1 MTNNF
6 RDSIISQLKKSDYPP
21 NIDYTNH
28 YVILFLNY
36 LKIEGFL
43 DLISFRDV
51 LEKFDLP
58 YQDYPR
64 NHNLNLWNF
73 ETRLVLDN
81 VVLVQWGI
89 KEDTDFLGKKR
100 TTKCLGYVLSKR
112 WYKKQMNRGS

>member
-1 MTNNF
+1 MTNSF
-6 RDSIISQLKKSDYPP
+6 RDNLIRQLKKAHYPP
-21 NIDYTNH
+21 NINYSNPS
-28 YVILFLNY
+28 VILFLND
-36 LKIEGFL
+36 LNIKGFL

-58 YQDYPR
+58 YQDYPI
-64 NHNLNLWNF
+64 NSNLNLWNF

-100 TTKCLGYVLSKR
+100 TTKCLGYVLNKR
-112 WYKKQMNRGS
+112 WYKKHMNRGS